1 MFRDHID
8 SDAFQI
14 QGAND
19 SDDIYELS
27 PNLAEKVASSRSIRK
42 FKVIRIDFVNTQG
55 LKSNNLNGELHQMA
69 QLNLMEEGY
78 NKP

>member
-1 MFRDHID
+1 MSRDHID

-27 PNLAEKVASSRSIRK
+27 PNLADKVASSRSIRK

-55 LKSNNLNGELHQMA
+55 LKSNNLNGELH
-69 QLNLMEEGY
+69 
-78 NKP
+78 